1 MCSLTLTNRMTE
13 CSLLHISKHQHT
25 KSKLSSCCQCLFWF
39 HIYISLCSFTVITE
53 IRKQHWW
60 LTAGSPAWISLWRRQ
75 RWAIALPPVW
85 DTKCGSAQLDSC
97 WTALTSYA
105 GAHIC
110 APESTSVVVIVKPP
124 DIKTYL
130 CIYQSIQFPKTQS
143 FSLHKTCLHTAKLV
157 ALCYVLDMLT
167 HSLSQVVFEGYTAYT
182 VLFVTPSNKS
192 TIVFPFFSFPFRNTT
207 ASITHSASVAVID
220 NFLTLIP
227 DKLWTRTRLWTMI
240 GWGHSCSVAS
250 LLTKTWQEFI
260 VL

>member
-1 MCSLTLTNRMTE
+1 MLVRNSAYAVTSEAVFNE
-13 CSLLHISKHQHT
+13 KN
-25 KSKLSSCCQCLFWF
+25 
-39 HIYISLCSFTVITE
+39 CSF
-53 IRKQHWW
+53 
-60 LTAGSPAWISLWRRQ
+60 
-75 RWAIALPPVW
+75 
-85 DTKCGSAQLDSC
+85 LDF
-97 WTALTSYA
+97 SYSD
-105 GAHIC
+105 C
-110 APESTSVVVIVKPP
+110 EPP

-227 DKLWTRTRLWTMI
+227 DKL
-240 GWGHSCSVAS
+240 
-250 LLTKTWQEFI
+250 
-260 VL
+260 